1 MLRRSRRTALK
12 HRGDDKN
19 MKASFP
25 TKYGPWALITGA
37 SRGLGAEFARQCAA
51 RGLNTIL
58 VATNADLLQAQ
69 AAAIK
74 KDYGVEVRTIALD
87 LGREDI
93 LQEIAPA
100 TDSLEIGLLVNNAG
114 VSKVRPFLHH
124 TLDQLVKQ
132 LHVNARAGL
141 ILAHHFGKKMCERK
155 RGGIIFLS
163 SGSAMFGTAYCAN
176 YAGTKA
182 YNLIIAETLW
192 HELGRYGVDVLGF
205 MAGST
210 KTPGWDANEPKP
222 SRLVKVMDAK
232 STVAEALQALGR
244 RPSLIAGK
252 SNRLGYFFMG
262 KMVSRRRAISM
273 VGKSMDKLFGPFS
286 DII

>member
-1 MLRRSRRTALK
+1 
-12 HRGDDKN
+12 
-19 MKASFP
+19 
-25 TKYGPWALITGA
+25 LITGA
-37 SRGLGAEFARQCAA
+37 SRGMGAEFARQCAE

-58 VATNADLLQAQ
+58 VATNADLLKTQADS
-69 AAAIK
+69 IK
-74 KDYGVEVRTIALD
+74 KDYGVEVKTIICD
-87 LGREDI
+87 LSREDI
-93 LQEIAPA
+93 LQEITPV

-114 VSKVRPFLHH
+114 VSKVRPFFHH
-124 TLDQLVKQ
+124 TLDQLLKQ

-141 ILAHHFGKKMCERK
+141 VLAYHFGRKMAERS

-182 YNLIIAETLW
+182 YNLLLAETLW
-192 HELGRYGVDVLGF
+192 YELGRYGVDVLGF

-222 SRLVKVMDAK
+222 SRFVKVMDVK
-232 STVAEALQALGR
+232 TTVAEALKALGK

-252 SNRLGYFFMG
+252 ANRLGYFFMG
-262 KMVSRRRAISM
+262 KMVSRSRAIRM
-273 VGKSMDKLFGPFS
+273 VGRSMDKMFGPF
-286 DII
+286 DNVV

>member
-1 MLRRSRRTALK
+1 MTT
-12 HRGDDKN
+12 
-19 MKASFP
+19 SFSA
-25 TKYGPWALITGA
+25 KYGPWALITGA
-37 SRGLGAEFARQCAA
+37 SRGMGAEFARQCAE

-58 VATNADLLQAQ
+58 VATNADLLKTQADS
-69 AAAIK
+69 IK
-74 KDYGVEVRTIALD
+74 KDYGVEVKTIICD
-87 LGREDI
+87 LSREDI
-93 LQEIAPA
+93 LQEITPV

-114 VSKVRPFLHH
+114 VSKVRPFFHH
-124 TLDQLVKQ
+124 TLDQLLKQ

-141 ILAHHFGKKMCERK
+141 VLAYHFGRKMAERS

-182 YNLIIAETLW
+182 YNLLLAETLW
-192 HELGRYGVDVLGF
+192 YELGRYGVDVLGF

-222 SRLVKVMDAK
+222 SRFVKVMDVK
-232 STVAEALQALGR
+232 TTVAEALKALGK

-252 SNRLGYFFMG
+252 ANRLGYFFMG
-262 KMVSRRRAISM
+262 KMVSRSRAIRM
-273 VGKSMDKLFGPFS
+273 VGRSMDKMFGPF
-286 DII
+286 DNVV